1 MMFSTKAEYGV
12 RVMVELARR
21 ASAQSDGSG
30 VGGDPVV
37 PLAEIAEHD
46 GMPLAYLEH
55 LVARLRKA
63 GLLDSR
69 RGSRGGYMLA
79 RPAEEIT
86 MAEVVEAL
94 EGSIVPIE
102 CISQAADGSITCS
115 RESDLSHVC
124 PTKVLWTRVRLS
136 IVRTLLET
144 TLADLLVA
152 PAAGRDA
159 LTSDKLSSDQL
170 SGDEHASSF
179 ASPSTRN
186 GSARR
191 AGTLDSTAPLPA
203 TATGQANGP
212 GRITTTV

>member
-21 ASAQSDGSG
+21 AGERPDGAES
-30 VGGDPVV
+30 VV

-69 RGSRGGYMLA
+69 RGSRGGYLLA

-94 EGSIVPIE
+94 EGSIAPIE
-102 CISQAADGSITCS
+102 CISQGADGSVVCS
-115 RESDLSHVC
+115 RESDPSHVC
-124 PTKVLWTRVRLS
+124 PTKLLWTRVRGS
-136 IVRTLLET
+136 IVRTLKDT
-144 TLADLLVA
+144 TLADLLVPQRPPSLA
-152 PAAGRDA
+152 TTLPT
-159 LTSDKLSSDQL
+159 LPS
-170 SGDEHASSF
+170 
-179 ASPSTRN
+179 SPS
-186 GSARR
+186 S
-191 AGTLDSTAPLPA
+191 PQQ
-203 TATGQANGP
+203 TATS
-212 GRITTTV
+212 VV